1 MYSENLY
8 TLFTNIF
15 LHAGWMHLIGN
26 MVFLWVFGDNVE
38 IVIGRFKFLIF
49 YILGGV
55 LASYMHCL
63 FNQYSDIPCIG
74 ASGAIAACLGAYL
87 VMFPKSKIKIFFI
100 LFFTSFRISAVL
112 FLGIWILQQF
122 MNGLGQFYTY
132 TDNVAYWAHIG
143 GFVYGTVIGII
154 VRPFLRILLL
164 YSLKSIFRSKATF
177 CGLEGFRSLYF
188 CVTGRYDSHF
198 TTRPILSGRQESN
211 LLTHRSRRR
220 VLKTLVTSRNSNS
233 MHLLESMN

>member
-1 MYSENLY
+1 MFFPIGDTNIVSNKKPFITYILIAINITIFLFETSLSDYAQQNFIYTYGCVPDEIMYSENLY

-154 VRPFLRILLL
+154 VRNKKEMSDYIL
-164 YSLKSIFRSKATF
+164 
-177 CGLEGFRSLYF
+177 E
-188 CVTGRYDSHF
+188 
-198 TTRPILSGRQESN
+198 
-211 LLTHRSRRR
+211 
-220 VLKTLVTSRNSNS
+220 
-233 MHLLESMN
+233 